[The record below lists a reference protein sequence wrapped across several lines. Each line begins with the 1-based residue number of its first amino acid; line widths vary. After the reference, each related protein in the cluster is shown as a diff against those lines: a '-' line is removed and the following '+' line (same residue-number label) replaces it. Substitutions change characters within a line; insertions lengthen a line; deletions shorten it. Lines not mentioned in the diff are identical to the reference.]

1 MRILLLSQVVPSP
14 PDSGPRVKTGHVIRY
29 LATRGHEVT
38 LAAFAR
44 REERAHLPALT
55 KSCIAV
61 HSVPIQRSRRRDL
74 AAWLRS
80 HRTGRPFL
88 VERDDDAAMRALA
101 RRLLASGQFDAV
113 HADQLSM
120 TQFVHGAFRS
130 PAAASGLLSVFDAHN
145 AVWRLTD
152 RLSDVT
158 PSYFR
163 PALALETRRLHRY
176 EGEVVRRFHRTLAV
190 TEADRDALRA
200 AALAGEPSSR
210 DGSTGVTDDRITVVP
225 IGVDTAALQPVP
237 RTAASTEILTLGA
250 LHYRPNLDGIR
261 WFAREVLPRARRD
274 VATATLTIVG
284 PRPARD
290 LVALAR
296 RQPGV
301 VRVTGHVP
309 DVTPYFARAGVV
321 VVPVRVGA
329 GMRVRILEAFARA
342 VPVVTTTV
350 GLEGIE
356 AEPGRDVLV
365 ADTSEALAAAVARVL
380 RDPALATALATR
392 GRRLVEA
399 RYDWR
404 VSLKGLDRVYAP
416 PRPRHLG
423 RVP

>member
-1 MRILLLSQVVPSP
+1 
-14 PDSGPRVKTGHVIRY
+14 
-29 LATRGHEVT
+29 
-38 LAAFAR
+38 
-44 REERAHLPALT
+44 
-55 KSCIAV
+55 
-61 HSVPIQRSRRRDL
+61 
-74 AAWLRS
+74 
-80 HRTGRPFL
+80 
-88 VERDDDAAMRALA
+88 
-101 RRLLASGQFDAV
+101 
-113 HADQLSM
+113 
-120 TQFVHGAFRS
+120 
-130 PAAASGLLSVFDAHN
+130 
-145 AVWRLTD
+145 
-152 RLSDVT
+152 
-158 PSYFR
+158 
-163 PALALETRRLHRY
+163 
-176 EGEVVRRFHRTLAV
+176 
-190 TEADRDALRA
+190 
-200 AALAGEPSSR
+200 
-210 DGSTGVTDDRITVVP
+210 
-225 IGVDTAALQPVP
+225 VP